1 MVPRS
6 DPIVTLTLACPKCGR
21 RNILSEDDA
30 VFFYPRFF
38 CLSCGTRLAIPL
50 STEEYLK
57 KLRNPDRDRR
67 IQVDGEAAPAQGPVK
82 PAPQAATPGDAG

>member
-1 MVPRS
+1 MS
-6 DPIVTLTLACPKCGR
+6 MTLDCPKCSR

-57 KLRNPDRDRR
+57 KLRDPDRDRR
-67 IQVDGEAAPAQGPVK
+67 VEVDGKSASPKGPVK
-82 PAPQAATPGDAG
+82 PAPQAANSGDAG